1 MSRVGSKEINIPES
15 VKINLQD
22 GLISAE
28 GPLGKLESKLN
39 SQIEVIVEGQKIT
52 MKPKSDDKTLVSF
65 WGLQRNL
72 VNNLIIG
79 VSEGFTKKLE
89 MNGVELDAPLYLSSK
104 NPKKEFQRLFKSYK
118 KIEAA
123 GGIVQRKKSYLVIKR
138 KGLWDIPKGRID
150 NGESA
155 EHACV
160 REIMEECGID
170 GHEITMPLTTTYHTM
185 KWNGKKALK
194 KTFWYMLTYDGTKK
208 TKPET
213 KEDITEA
220 VWMKRDEMLY
230 IRGNTF
236 GSINDVLDAFE
247 SIKIELF

>member
-39 SQIEVIVEGQKIT
+39 SQIEVIIEGQKIT

-89 MNGVELDAPLYLSSK
+89 MNGVGYRAALKGKTLELLLGYSHPINY
-104 NPKKEFQRLFKSYK
+104 
-118 KIEAA
+118 
-123 GGIVQRKKSYLVIKR
+123 
-138 KGLWDIPKGRID
+138 DIPENIAVTVDKQNNIEIKGPD
-150 NGESA
+150 KQLVGQTAA
-155 EHACV
+155 EI
-160 REIMEECGID
+160 RNFRGPEPYKGKGIKYAD
-170 GHEITMPLTTTYHTM
+170 EYINR
-185 KWNGKKALK
+185 KEGKKK
-194 KTFWYMLTYDGTKK
+194 
-208 TKPET
+208 
-213 KEDITEA
+213 
-220 VWMKRDEMLY
+220 
-230 IRGNTF
+230 
-236 GSINDVLDAFE
+236 
-247 SIKIELF
+247 